1 MFLSFAKKE
10 FSVYLNKSRDFLKSI
25 HYRVFLI
32 FDRSAIGLTK
42 LVAGGREVSHTSP
55 AVAGGID
62 CAVSDGNGNDDE
74 EDDGRL
80 HLESL
85 LHVEE

>member
-1 MFLSFAKKE
+1 MF
-10 FSVYLNKSRDFLKSI
+10 
-25 HYRVFLI
+25 HVF
-32 FDRSAIGLTK
+32 DESAIGPTK

-62 CAVSDGNGNDDE
+62 CAVSDGNDDDDE

>member
-1 MFLSFAKKE
+1 MIIGKHSQ
-10 FSVYLNKSRDFLKSI
+10 
-25 HYRVFLI
+25 VFHV
-32 FDRSAIGLTK
+32 FDGSAIGLTK
-42 LVAGGREVSHTSP
+42 LVAGGGEVSHTSP

-74 EDDGRL
+74 DDGRL

-85 LHVEE
+85 LHVEEWR